1 VPGLLPGFRFLP
13 AIPWR
18 IRVKNSIDI
27 LRESASFYKF
37 CSKND
42 KAFGCKKAFGC
53 YLSCPL
59 WLAREAQYLANEKGM
74 TLGEAHRACLRAYI
88 SAEDSKAIVKEAVIN
103 AMDGKPEYGRVKN
116 EDDKTPS

>member
-1 VPGLLPGFRFLP
+1 
-13 AIPWR
+13 
-18 IRVKNSIDI
+18 VKNSIDI

-53 YLSCPL
+53 YISCPL

-88 SAEDSKAIVKEAVIN
+88 DNKDRHAIIEEAVVG
-103 AMDGKPEYGRVKN
+103 ARDGQKAYPEVKIEDNKKP
-116 EDDKTPS
+116 S